1 MPNLDSQEARRQFKS
16 KLQAEEDTTSRD
28 HYFYFFRIGDTF
40 VASTKISR
48 GPRHTISD
56 DLVARMARQL
66 GMTARALA
74 DAVKCSLEVDDFYRL
89 LAVGV
94 PFRKRAYGK
103 VKPGLVSTP
112 KRSKR

>member
-16 KLQAEEDTTSRD
+16 KLKAEEDASSGD
-28 HYFYFFRIGDTF
+28 HYFYLFRIGDSI

-48 GPRHTISD
+48 KPRHTISD

-66 GMTARALA
+66 GVSSNGLA
-74 DAVKCSLEVDDFYRL
+74 EAVTCGLDADGFYRL

-94 PFRKRAYGK
+94 PFRRRTRGK
-103 VKPGLVSTP
+103 KHG
-112 KRSKR
+112 